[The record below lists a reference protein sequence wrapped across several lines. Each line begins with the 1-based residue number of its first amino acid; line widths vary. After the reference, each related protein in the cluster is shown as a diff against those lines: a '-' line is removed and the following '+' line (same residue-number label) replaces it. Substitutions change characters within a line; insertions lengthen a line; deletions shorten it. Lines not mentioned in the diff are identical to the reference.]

1 MNGLEAG
8 CSGSDHLVAQKTGR
22 KKKTTTVMFYVN
34 DVKILHE
41 LTEDSNRNV
50 GGESEILKIDL
61 MVGEVNLHL
70 SFLSKT

>member
-1 MNGLEAG
+1 MGWRQDALALIILWHRKREE
-8 CSGSDHLVAQKTGR
+8 

-70 SFLSKT
+70 GFLSKT

>member
-1 MNGLEAG
+1 MGWRQDALALIILWHRKREE
-8 CSGSDHLVAQKTGR
+8 